1 MVEVHSDGEEDEA
14 NDEPKYDDDEEEV
27 TYADHGLS
35 IVLQRSLQVS
45 YMAED
50 ES

>member
-1 MVEVHSDGEEDEA
+1 MVEDHSDGGVDEA
-14 NDEPKYDDDEEEV
+14 DDEPKYDEDEKDV
-27 TYADHGLS
+27 TYIDDGLS

-45 YMAED
+45 YVVED